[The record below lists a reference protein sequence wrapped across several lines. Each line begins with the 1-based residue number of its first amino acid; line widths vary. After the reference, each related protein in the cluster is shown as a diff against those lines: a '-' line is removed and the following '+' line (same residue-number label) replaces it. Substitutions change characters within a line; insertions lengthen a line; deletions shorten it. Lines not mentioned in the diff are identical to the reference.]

1 MAIYGQNLQKV
12 VPAVDYDN
20 ILNIPDTKYEVFNGP
35 GTVYN
40 ISFNNP
46 ATDAGGIEITIDG
59 ITQMPGTD
67 YTVSDGG
74 TITFTTPLE
83 AGEKA
88 LIIHRSVPGYA
99 QTLQYQA
106 QYQLSDET
114 APQLGGD
121 LDVND
126 KKIKSLPSKDILLEA
141 GNNGKIK
148 FNNQA
153 FPSANGNA
161 NQYLMTDGAGNLSWQ
176 TPPGS
181 VGGEANTGSNAGTEG
196 IGIFKQKSNV
206 NLEFKRL
213 KAGNGISITE
223 QNNTVTLAFTNYF
236 NTRVDYGS
244 IGSDY
249 GSITSGVTVTTDYG
263 TLS

>member
-1 MAIYGQNLQKV
+1 
-12 VPAVDYDN
+12 
-20 ILNIPDTKYEVFNGP
+20 
-35 GTVYN
+35 
-40 ISFNNP
+40 
-46 ATDAGGIEITIDG
+46 
-59 ITQMPGTD
+59 
-67 YTVSDGG
+67 
-74 TITFTTPLE
+74 
-83 AGEKA
+83 
-88 LIIHRSVPGYA
+88 
-99 QTLQYQA
+99 
-106 QYQLSDET
+106 
-114 APQLGGD
+114 
-121 LDVND
+121 
-126 KKIKSLPSKDILLEA
+126 
-141 GNNGKIK
+141 
-148 FNNQA
+148 
-153 FPSANGNA
+153 
-161 NQYLMTDGAGNLSWQ
+161 MTDGAGNLSWQ

-196 IGIFKQKSNV
+196 IGIFKQNSNV